1 AAFPR
6 GINRGTHFFR
16 WQEETYRLN
25 GEQAPIV
32 AFLLNAYAE
41 GEPDLHEA
49 RLLHGGSFQG
59 SEIDLPP
66 LTSTKA
72 DKLLASF
79 REEGHSLKAL
89 FDDGE
94 HPAWGTLIVPGE
106 AENTYRLAKLIEPD
120 PKQLSDA
127 PLSEKATLQIDFK
140 D

>member
-1 AAFPR
+1 GPVRYPHDKLIVWPIHLPHAVEVSRNFHKMAAALPR

-16 WQEETYRLN
+16 WQGETYKLN
-25 GEQAPIV
+25 GQQAPYV
-32 AFLLNAYAE
+32 AFLLKAYAD

-106 AENTYRLAKLIEPD
+106 AE
-120 PKQLSDA
+120 
-127 PLSEKATLQIDFK
+127 
-140 D
+140 